1 MRYPAVRGGRH
12 GTKAMKERTRQAPD
26 KSMPQVE
33 RCDDSP
39 ERQPSQGASQE
50 TSQEKRHVSRERPRR
65 SQATGQLSH
74 DVQRRIGLQLRAM
87 YADVVNEGIPDR
99 FAELLRRLDKPE
111 KQ

>member
-1 MRYPAVRGGRH
+1 
-12 GTKAMKERTRQAPD
+12 MKERTRQAPD

-33 RCDDSP
+33 SCDDSP
-39 ERQPSQGASQE
+39 ERQPSQETIQE
-50 TSQEKRHVSRERPRR
+50 TSQEKRHVNRERPRR
-65 SQATGQLSH
+65 AQAKGQLSQ

-99 FAELLRRLDKPE
+99 FTDLLRRLDKPE

>member
-12 GTKAMKERTRQAPD
+12 GKKAMKERTRQAPD

-39 ERQPSQGASQE
+39 DRQPSQETSQAK
-50 TSQEKRHVSRERPRR
+50 SQEKRHVSREKPRR
-65 SQATGQLSH
+65 AQAKGQLSQ
-74 DVQRRIGLQLRAM
+74 DIQRRIGLQLRAM
-87 YADVVNEGIPDR
+87 YADVVNEGVPDQ
-99 FAELLRRLDKPE
+99 FDDLLRRLDKPE

>member
-1 MRYPAVRGGRH
+1 
-12 GTKAMKERTRQAPD
+12 MKERTRQAPD

-33 RCDDSP
+33 TCNDSP
-39 ERQPSQGASQE
+39 ERQPSQEASQE

-74 DVQRRIGLQLRAM
+74 DIQRRIGLQLRAM
-87 YADVVNEGIPDR
+87 YTDVVNEGIPDR
-99 FAELLRRLDKPE
+99 FADLLRRLDKPE